1 MSDDPRRV
9 LEEVARRRA
18 TCEVLPRKG
27 GSWCQG
33 RFVRVEKAGVVL
45 VVEDSSARIGG
56 GEDVRVWFT
65 IDRVPWTFEASV
77 LRAGVPVPDRSQRGL
92 MVGFIDS
99 WERGE
104 PIQEKVP
111 GLGITVLPPNG
122 RGLELMGGKV
132 RLVSLEVDNLSFA
145 VPRGEAMKFVEG
157 GTVRLRFRRP
167 GAEDHLVN
175 GLVRKLSPGEEHYL
189 YEIRFAEV
197 ADPGNHPQVV
207 EAFRAG

>member
-1 MSDDPRRV
+1 M

-18 TCEVLPRKG
+18 ACEVLPRRG

-45 VVEDSSARIGG
+45 VIDGERIGG

-65 IDRVPWTFEASV
+65 MDRVPWTFEASV

-92 MVGFIDS
+92 MLGFIDS

-104 PIQEKVP
+104 PICEEVP

-122 RGLELMGGKV
+122 RGLELLGGAV
-132 RLVSLEVDNLSFA
+132 RLVSLEVDKLSFA

-167 GAEDHLVN
+167 GASDHLVN
-175 GLVRKLSPGEEHYL
+175 GLVRRLSPGERHYL

-197 ADPGNHPQVV
+197 ADPEGHPAVV
-207 EAFRAG
+207 EAFRAI

>member
-1 MSDDPRRV
+1 VSDDPRRV
-9 LEEVARRRA
+9 LEEAARRRT
-18 TCEVLPRKG
+18 TCEVLPRTG

-45 VVEDSSARIGG
+45 IADGGFSG

-65 IDRVPWTFEASV
+65 IDQQPWTFEASI
-77 LRAGVPVPDRSQRGL
+77 LRAGVSVPDRSRNGL
-92 MVGFIDS
+92 MLGFIDG
-99 WERGE
+99 WEKGE
-104 PIQEKVP
+104 PIREP
-111 GLGITVLPPNG
+111 AAGLGITVLPPNG

-132 RLVSLEVDNLSFA
+132 RLVALEVDTLSFA
-145 VPRGEAMKFVEG
+145 VPRGVAMKFVEG

-167 GAEDHLVN
+167 SATDHLVN

-197 ADPGNHPQVV
+197 ADPEAHPKVV
-207 EAFRAG
+207 EAFRTGS